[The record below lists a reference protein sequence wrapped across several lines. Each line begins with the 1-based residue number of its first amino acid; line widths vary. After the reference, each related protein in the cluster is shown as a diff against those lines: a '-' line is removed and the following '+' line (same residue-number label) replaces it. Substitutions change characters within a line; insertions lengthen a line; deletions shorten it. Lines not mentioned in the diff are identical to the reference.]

1 MTKSEFENTKKILD
15 DERVSRVER
24 QYRETLEEAVRNK
37 EEYER
42 YMNEESWNSAL
53 ISYAMYQKYDILA
66 MSFKA
71 YLDILKNKEGE
82 ENKWKSI

>member
-1 MTKSEFENTKKILD
+1 MTKLEFENTKKIID
-15 DERVSRVER
+15 DERVSRVKR
-24 QYRETLEEAVRNK
+24 QYRETLEEAVNCK

-71 YLDILKNKEGE
+71 YLDTIENEESE
-82 ENKWKSI
+82 ENK